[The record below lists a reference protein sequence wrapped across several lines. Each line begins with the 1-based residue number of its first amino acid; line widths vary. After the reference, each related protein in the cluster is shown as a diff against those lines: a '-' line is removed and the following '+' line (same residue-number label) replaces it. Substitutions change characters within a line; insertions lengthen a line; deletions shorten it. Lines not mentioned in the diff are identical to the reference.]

1 MLRDRNPL
9 EQSEFLKYLARHSQS
24 AEDDR
29 LPPLADLSREL
40 GISIASLRE
49 QLEVARAMGLV
60 EGRPKTGIR
69 RLEYRFE
76 PAVVKSVVY
85 AMSIEPHSF
94 EQFSDLRNHVETA
107 YWFQAVSQLNSEDH
121 AELLDLVRRAFQK
134 LDGSPVQ
141 IPHME
146 HRQLHLLLY
155 SRLNNPFVTG
165 IMETY
170 WDIYEAVGLSVY
182 NDLNYLRRVWT
193 YHQKIVEAVCAGDLN
208 GGYQLLVEH
217 IHLITERTKPSIS
230 QKFE

>member
-1 MLRDRNPL
+1 
-9 EQSEFLKYLARHSQS
+9 
-24 AEDDR
+24 
-29 LPPLADLSREL
+29 
-40 GISIASLRE
+40 
-49 QLEVARAMGLV
+49 
-60 EGRPKTGIR
+60 
-69 RLEYRFE
+69 
-76 PAVVKSVVY
+76 
-85 AMSIEPHSF
+85 MSIEPHSF

-193 YHQKIVEAVCAGDLN
+193 YHQRIVEAVCAGDLN

>member
-60 EGRPKTGIR
+60 EVRPKTGIR

-85 AMSIEPHSF
+85 AMSIEPHTL

-170 WDIYEAVGLSVY
+170 WDIYEEWV
-182 NDLNYLRRVWT
+182 
-193 YHQKIVEAVCAGDLN
+193 
-208 GGYQLLVEH
+208 
-217 IHLITERTKPSIS
+217 
-230 QKFE
+230 

>member
-60 EGRPKTGIR
+60 EVRPKTGIR

-85 AMSIEPHSF
+85 AMSIEPHTL

-121 AELLDLVRRAFQK
+121 AELLDLVGGRFK
-134 LDGSPVQ
+134 SWMDPVQ

-146 HRQLHLLLY
+146 HRQLHLLLLQ
-155 SRLNNPFVTG
+155 SPEQSLCNRNHGNLLG
-165 IMETY
+165 
-170 WDIYEAVGLSVY
+170 
-182 NDLNYLRRVWT
+182 YLRGSGSEC
-193 YHQKIVEAVCAGDLN
+193 I
-208 GGYQLLVEH
+208 
-217 IHLITERTKPSIS
+217 
-230 QKFE
+230 